1 MFVVTNAVAHQF
13 SSFVEELRSFG
24 EFCTFRLGVVFSV
37 NGVDVTPTTKEIGRS
52 CGVCPFAACVVV
64 QIVGEK
70 TILFIVD
77 EQHVLIKLRI
87 ALCREVFSFL

>member
-1 MFVVTNAVAHQF
+1 MFVVADAVSHQF
-13 SSFVEELRSFG
+13 SAFVEELRTFG
-24 EFCTFRLGVVFSV
+24 EFCTFRFGVVFSV
-37 NGVDVTPTTKEIGRS
+37 NGVDVTSTTKEIGRS

-70 TILFIVD
+70 TVLFIVD